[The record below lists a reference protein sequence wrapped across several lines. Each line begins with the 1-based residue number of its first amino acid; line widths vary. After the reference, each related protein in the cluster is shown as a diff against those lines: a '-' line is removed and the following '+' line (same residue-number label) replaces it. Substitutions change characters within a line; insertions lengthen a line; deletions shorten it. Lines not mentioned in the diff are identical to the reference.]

1 MRRIGG
7 KKEERNETGEAAA
20 KCSCD
25 EEAKIYV
32 RTWLGGREVRDGNV
46 TGLSIR
52 AASTA
57 AAPPLP
63 TVRV

>member
-1 MRRIGG
+1 MERKRR
-7 KKEERNETGEAAA
+7 ETKRA
-20 KCSCD
+20 KRQRSVVVD

-52 AASTA
+52 AA
-57 AAPPLP
+57 APPLP

>member
-1 MRRIGG
+1 MERKRR
-7 KKEERNETGEAAA
+7 ETKRA
-20 KCSCD
+20 KRQRSVVVD

>member
-1 MRRIGG
+1 MERKRR
-7 KKEERNETGEAAA
+7 ETKRA
-20 KCSCD
+20 KRQRSVVVD

-63 TVRV
+63 TVHV

>member
-1 MRRIGG
+1 MERKRR
-7 KKEERNETGEAAA
+7 ETKRA
-20 KCSCD
+20 KRQRSVVVD
-25 EEAKIYV
+25 EEAKIYA